1 MGIASV
7 LIINNYGKPRLAT
20 FYPPVSTSRQQLL
33 IRTIFRLVSNRP
45 NGELCNFLDAPELK
59 TLLPTSGSPAQQD
72 LRVVYRHYATLWF
85 VLVVDQNES
94 ELGILDLIQ
103 VFVESLDRFF
113 PNVCELDLIFHY
125 EEVNAILSEVIQ
137 GGIVLET
144 NISEIVK
151 QCKSQSFK
159 IFAPDDP
166 QDARLLIYLPLSSN
180 DCKSSQSFRHSRW
193 NRINIRGWARGR
205 HQRCYCRRWMG

>member
-1 MGIASV
+1 MGVTGV

-20 FYPPVSTSRQQLL
+20 FYPPLPTSRQQLL
-33 IRTIFRLVSNRP
+33 IRTIFRLVSDRP
-45 NGELCNFLDAPELK
+45 DGELCNFLEAPELK
-59 TLLPTSGSPAQQD
+59 PLLPVGHDATQKD

-137 GGIVLET
+137 GGTVLET

-151 QCKSQSFK
+151 QSQAAAK
-159 IFAPDDP
+159 
-166 QDARLLIYLPLSSN
+166 ARKASASASSGTAAI
-180 DCKSSQSFRHSRW
+180 SSGGLEVGM
-193 NRINIRGWARGR
+193 NAAVAAAGWAKNWISN
-205 HQRCYCRRWMG
+205 RR

>member
-1 MGIASV
+1 MGVASV

-20 FYPPVSTSRQQLL
+20 FYPPIPTAQQQLL

-45 NGELCNFLDAPELK
+45 DGELCNFLEAPELRP
-59 TLLPTSGSPAQQD
+59 LLPGNNTQQD

-137 GGIVLET
+137 GGLVLET

-151 QCKSQSFK
+151 QCE
-159 IFAPDDP
+159 
-166 QDARLLIYLPLSSN
+166 
-180 DCKSSQSFRHSRW
+180 
-193 NRINIRGWARGR
+193 
-205 HQRCYCRRWMG
+205 